1 MSFLRRL
8 CLLAIVLIPVVV
20 VAQKKSYLGINV
32 TPLIINTL
40 DIRYE
45 HQIGRN
51 FAFQAGAGARLQ
63 NRDSSGIPPFGFLK
77 NFVEMH
83 NYGAYLSVGGR
94 IFDRNSTEYPYLA
107 LDVIGTYFDETIQGD
122 DGNGGIA
129 IWDAN
134 GVKMGG
140 SITVGFV
147 TELLSR
153 VHMDVALQFGYT
165 PPRKDLNAYYLPGF
179 GYSTYGLGIIGV
191 KGGHLQPIVNLKYDL
206 FKDPRQ
212 RIREME

>member
-1 MSFLRRL
+1 M
-8 CLLAIVLIPVVV
+8 V
-20 VAQKKSYLGINV
+20 
-32 TPLIINTL
+32 

-45 HQIGRN
+45 RQMAKS
-51 FAFQAGAGARLQ
+51 FALQAGAGVRLQ
-63 NRDSSGIPPFGFLK
+63 NRDSSIIPPFGFLK
-77 NFVEMH
+77 NYVEVH
-83 NYGAYLSVGGR
+83 NYGAYLSAGGR

-107 LDVIGTYFDETIQGD
+107 LDVIGAYYDERIQSD
-122 DGNGGIA
+122 DGNGGVS
-129 IWDAN
+129 IWDAD
-134 GVKMGG
+134 GVKVGG
-140 SITVGFV
+140 TLTIGFV
-147 TELLSR
+147 TEILSR

-165 PPRKDLNAYYLPGF
+165 PPRKDINAYYLPGF